1 MSRRQA
7 VNKTKLFVR
16 LFFNGKEVCQ
26 SSARSLNKNFV
37 VTFAQIFPIQIVQ
50 LPEVLTLQVN
60 GIFIIILLS
69 DLVILLCSMIKDNRG
84 QHTQNNNFGRSDL
97 ATLRGSCGS

>member
-1 MSRRQA
+1 MNCFQPVDGDSASNSVQDNREMSRRQA

-26 SSARSLNKNFV
+26 SSARSMNKNFV

-60 GIFIIILLS
+60 VIF
-69 DLVILLCSMIKDNRG
+69 
-84 QHTQNNNFGRSDL
+84 QT
-97 ATLRGSCGS
+97 